1 MCNTAIIGSQFAES
15 MEKVLY
21 MRAMKGTKLAQQQQR
36 NSVQN
41 FVPRIMCVK
50 CVDNGEKRCYKYI
63 VLRAQQKKQTHK
75 RLIAMRKVTIQM
87 IAERA
92 GVSRGTVDRVLHDR
106 PSVTPEIRE
115 RVKRLAKQ
123 LGYGEPDD
131 GTPRMRARIGVFL
144 PGSDWFSADLKR
156 EWLNGVHDA
165 QKIIE
170 PLGYEVGVIEC
181 ETDLPNELDEQLE
194 RFRSD
199 GIDGAVISA
208 RNTPAAQRIIRRLT
222 EQHIPVI
229 TFSSDLPESGRTC
242 FIGEDPYRSGRV
254 AADLITKYIRPGD
267 EILIVAGNLEIDA
280 HAQRVSG
287 FRDKCLESGIGQ
299 NRLHIVQSFNE
310 YVLTGERVS
319 EQLKCND
326 RIRAVYMATESV
338 AACAE
343 AVQLCHRKSSVM
355 IVGNDLTAV
364 TKRLLKAD
372 KIDFIIEQDLYRQG
386 YQPIIQLKE
395 ILEDPAKPV
404 KPVML
409 TEISVINA
417 ENMR

>member
-36 NSVQN
+36 NRAQN
-41 FVPRIMCVK
+41 FIPQIMCVR

-115 RVKRLAKQ
+115 RVKKLAKQ

-131 GTPRMRARIGVFL
+131 GTPRVRARIGVFL

-242 FIGEDPYRSGRV
+242 FIGENPYRSGRV

-280 HAQRVSG
+280 HAQRVGG

>member
-1 MCNTAIIGSQFAES
+1 MNFMSQ
-15 MEKVLY
+15 
-21 MRAMKGTKLAQQQQR
+21 
-36 NSVQN
+36 
-41 FVPRIMCVK
+41 IMCVK
-50 CVDNGEKRCYKYI
+50 YVDNGKKRCYKYI
-63 VLRAQQKKQTHK
+63 VLRAQKKNERTKQ
-75 RLIAMRKVTIQM
+75 LIAMRKVTIQM

-115 RVKRLAKQ
+115 RVQRLAKQ

-131 GTPRMRARIGVFL
+131 GIPRVRARIGVFL

-156 EWLNGVHDA
+156 EWLCGVHDA

-181 ETDLPNELDEQLE
+181 ETDLPNELDEQIE

-199 GIDGAVISA
+199 GMDGAVISA

-254 AADLITKYIRPGD
+254 AADLITKYIRPDD
-267 EILIVAGNLEIDA
+267 EILIVVGNLEIDA
-280 HAQRVSG
+280 HAQRVGG
-287 FRDKCLESGIGQ
+287 FCDKCLESGISQ
-299 NRLHIVQSFNE
+299 DRLHIVQSFNE

-319 EQLKCND
+319 EQLKRSD

-343 AVQLCHRKSSVM
+343 AVQNCHRKNSVM
-355 IVGNDLTAV
+355 IVGNDLTAI
-364 TKRLLKAD
+364 TRRLLKSD

-395 ILEDPAKPV
+395 I
-404 KPVML
+404 
-409 TEISVINA
+409 
-417 ENMR
+417 

>member
-1 MCNTAIIGSQFAES
+1 M
-15 MEKVLY
+15 
-21 MRAMKGTKLAQQQQR
+21 
-36 NSVQN
+36 
-41 FVPRIMCVK
+41 PIMCVK
-50 CVDNGEKRCYKYI
+50 CVDNSEKRCYKYI
-63 VLRAQQKKQTHK
+63 VLKAQENTRRTNDGGEMK
-75 RLIAMRKVTIQM
+75 RVTIQM

-92 GVSRGTVDRVLHDR
+92 GVSRGTVDRVLHGR

-115 RVKRLAKQ
+115 RVERLAKQ
-123 LGYGEPDD
+123 LGYGEADSVPHIR
-131 GTPRMRARIGVFL
+131 GRIGVFL

-181 ETDLPNELDEQLE
+181 ETDLPNELDEQIE

-199 GIDGAVISA
+199 GMDGAVISA

-242 FIGEDPYRSGRV
+242 FIGENPYRSGRV
-254 AADLITKYIRPGD
+254 AADLITKYIGPNG
-267 EILIVAGNLEIDA
+267 EILIVAGNLEIDS
-280 HAQRVSG
+280 HAQRVGG
-287 FRDKCLESGIGQ
+287 FRDKCLEFGIGE

-310 YVLTGERVS
+310 YVLTYERVS
-319 EQLKCND
+319 EQLKRSD

-343 AVQLCHRKSSVM
+343 AVQSCSRKNIVM

-364 TKRLLKAD
+364 TRRLLKDD

-386 YQPIIQLKE
+386 YQPIIQMKE
-395 ILEDPAKPV
+395 ILEDPAKSV
-404 KPVML
+404 KSVML

>member
-1 MCNTAIIGSQFAES
+1 
-15 MEKVLY
+15 
-21 MRAMKGTKLAQQQQR
+21 
-36 NSVQN
+36 
-41 FVPRIMCVK
+41 MCVK
-50 CVDNGEKRCYKYI
+50 CVDNSEKRCYKYI
-63 VLRAQQKKQTHK
+63 VLRAQEKHKTHK

-115 RVKRLAKQ
+115 RVQRLAKQ
-123 LGYGEPDD
+123 LGYGEADD
-131 GTPRMRARIGVFL
+131 GTTRVRARIGVFL

-156 EWLNGVHDA
+156 EWLCGVHDA

-170 PLGYEVGVIEC
+170 PLGYEVDIIEC
-181 ETDLPNELDEQLE
+181 ETDLPNELGEQIE
-194 RFRSD
+194 RLREN
-199 GIDGAVISA
+199 GMDGAVISA

-222 EQHIPVI
+222 AQSIPVI

-267 EILIVAGNLEIDA
+267 EILIVAGNLEIDS
-280 HAQRVSG
+280 HAQRVGG
-287 FRDKCLESGIGQ
+287 FRDKCLESGIGE
-299 NRLHIVQSFNE
+299 NRLMIVQSFNE
-310 YVLTGERVS
+310 YVLTYERIS
-319 EQLKCND
+319 EQLKRSD
-326 RIRAVYMATESV
+326 RIRAVYMANESV

-343 AVQLCHRKSSVM
+343 AVQSCERKSSVM

-364 TKRLLKAD
+364 TGRLLKDD

>member
-1 MCNTAIIGSQFAES
+1 M
-15 MEKVLY
+15 
-21 MRAMKGTKLAQQQQR
+21 
-36 NSVQN
+36 
-41 FVPRIMCVK
+41 
-50 CVDNGEKRCYKYI
+50 
-63 VLRAQQKKQTHK
+63 HK
-75 RLIAMRKVTIQM
+75 RLIIMKKVTIQM

-115 RVKRLAKQ
+115 RVQRLAKQ

-131 GTPRMRARIGVFL
+131 GTPRVRARIGVFL

-181 ETDLPNELDEQLE
+181 ETDLPNELDEQIE

-199 GIDGAVISA
+199 GMDGAVISA
-208 RNTPAAQRIIRRLT
+208 RNTPAAQRIIRQLT

-242 FIGEDPYRSGRV
+242 FIGENPYRSGRV
-254 AADLITKYIRPGD
+254 AADLITKYIGPNG
-267 EILIVAGNLEIDA
+267 EILIVAGNLEIDS
-280 HAQRVSG
+280 HAQRVGG
-287 FRDKCLESGIGQ
+287 FHDKCLESGIGE

-310 YVLTGERVS
+310 YVLTYERIR
-319 EQLKCND
+319 EQLQRSD
-326 RIRAVYMATESV
+326 HIRAVYMATESV

-343 AVQLCHRKSSVM
+343 AVQSCERKNSVM

-364 TKRLLKAD
+364 TKRLLKDD

-386 YQPIIQLKE
+386 YQPIIQMKE
-395 ILEDPAKPV
+395 ILEDPAKSV
-404 KPVML
+404 KSVML

>member
-1 MCNTAIIGSQFAES
+1 
-15 MEKVLY
+15 
-21 MRAMKGTKLAQQQQR
+21 
-36 NSVQN
+36 
-41 FVPRIMCVK
+41 
-50 CVDNGEKRCYKYI
+50 
-63 VLRAQQKKQTHK
+63 
-75 RLIAMRKVTIQM
+75 M

-106 PSVTPEIRE
+106 PGVTPEIRE
-115 RVKRLAKQ
+115 RVQKLVKQ

-131 GTPRMRARIGVFL
+131 GMPRARARIGVFL

-156 EWLNGVHDA
+156 EWLCGVHDA
-165 QKIIE
+165 QRIIE
-170 PLGYEVGVIEC
+170 PLGYEVDVVEC
-181 ETDLPNELDEQLE
+181 ETDLPNELDEQIE

-199 GIDGAVISA
+199 GMDGAVISA
-208 RNTPAAQRIIRRLT
+208 RNTPTAQRIIRRLT

-229 TFSSDLPESGRTC
+229 TFSSDLPNSGRTC
-242 FIGEDPYRSGRV
+242 FIGQDPYRSGRV
-254 AADLITKYIRPGD
+254 AADLIIKYIGPTD
-267 EILIVAGNLEIDA
+267 KILIVAGNLEIDS

-287 FRDKCLESGIGQ
+287 FRDKCLESGIGE

-310 YVLTGERVS
+310 YVLTYERVC
-319 EQLKCND
+319 EQLKAGDC
-326 RIRAVYMATESV
+326 IRAVYMANESV

-343 AVQLCHRKSSVM
+343 AVQNCSRKSSVM

-386 YQPIIQLKE
+386 YQPIIQMKE

-404 KPVML
+404 KPVIL